1 MKVHIE
7 LLPSG
12 EKRTLK
18 FSDEASGIDVA
29 KALELK
35 PDAHI
40 LVREGQPRPMDE
52 TLRNGDHVKLIK
64 VASGG

>member
-1 MKVHIE
+1 MKVHVE

-12 EKRTLK
+12 ERKVMKL
-18 FSDEASGIDVA
+18 SDEASGFDVVD
-29 KALELK
+29 ALDLR

-40 LVREGQPRPMDE
+40 LVRDGRPIPMDE
-52 TLRNGDHVKLIK
+52 VLENGDRVKLIK

>member
-1 MKVHIE
+1 MKVHVE

-12 EKRTLK
+12 ERKTMK
-18 FSDEASGIDVA
+18 FPDEASGFDVVR
-29 KALELK
+29 ALDLK

-40 LVREGQPRPMDE
+40 LVRDGSPVPMDVV
-52 TLRNGDHVKLIK
+52 LSNGDRVKLIK